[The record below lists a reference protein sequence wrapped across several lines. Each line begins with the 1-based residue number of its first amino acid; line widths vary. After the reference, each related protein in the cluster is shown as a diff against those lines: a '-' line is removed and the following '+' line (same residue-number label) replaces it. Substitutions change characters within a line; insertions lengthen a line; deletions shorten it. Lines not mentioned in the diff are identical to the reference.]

1 MTCQFGVLG
10 DVHIRRDGQELYP
23 GPPQQSAVPA
33 RLLLAEGRP
42 VTTDELVNGLWGRD
56 ILKTAV
62 VTVRTYIS
70 RFRNIL
76 RVTSGYTIPFTRAG
90 YLLPVDER
98 SLDLL
103 AFHARVAAAR
113 QLVGVGEPRSALG
126 QLDDALAL
134 WRDVRA
140 MFLDEL
146 GIGDLRDLRQRIL
159 RADPDLLLPTVG
171 ARRHLGSVAARRSS
185 SIPSNAGRGWSSGSA
200 SRSFPISHPV
210 LLCCCGVG
218 GVAPAEPGLAHPTRP
233 GRKCWSPFLSASSP
247 VRRQSH
253 CSKPEMSTAL
263 RDRISRN
270 AGGHPLAL
278 SAAADSVGGDEI
290 DWAALRGDRR
300 YSGENCE
307 CELRSM

>member
-23 GPPQQSAVPA
+23 GPPQQSAVLA
-33 RLLLAEGRP
+33 RLLVAEGRP
-42 VTTDELVNGLWGRD
+42 VTTDELVNGIWGRD
-56 ILKTAV
+56 IPKIAV

-76 RVTSGYTIPFTRAG
+76 GATSGYTIPFTRAG
-90 YLLPVDER
+90 YLPPVDES

-134 WRDVRA
+134 YRDVRA

-146 GIGDLRDLRQRIL
+146 GIEPGRDLRDLRQRIL

-171 ARRHLGSVAARRSS
+171 ARRHLGFVGRSEERRVLGSMLAHPGARCCSSTGRPASGSRPCRGCSAVTPVGPGDTSSEWTATVSGPGSTTSSRPRRRRSATTARRSS
-185 SIPSNAGRGWSSGSA
+185 STPSNAARGWSSGYA

-210 LLCCCGVG
+210 LL
-218 GVAPAEPGLAHPTRP
+218 
-233 GRKCWSPFLSASSP
+233 
-247 VRRQSH
+247 
-253 CSKPEMSTAL
+253 
-263 RDRISRN
+263 
-270 AGGHPLAL
+270 
-278 SAAADSVGGDEI
+278 
-290 DWAALRGDRR
+290 
-300 YSGENCE
+300 
-307 CELRSM
+307 